1 MRVTFPFW
9 QVTPSGIADKS
20 GVRLGDIILE
30 INEEDATQLTL
41 AQAHE
46 RINATPKKV
55 QFLMRK

>member
-1 MRVTFPFW
+1 MATW

-46 RINATPKKV
+46 RINTTPKKV